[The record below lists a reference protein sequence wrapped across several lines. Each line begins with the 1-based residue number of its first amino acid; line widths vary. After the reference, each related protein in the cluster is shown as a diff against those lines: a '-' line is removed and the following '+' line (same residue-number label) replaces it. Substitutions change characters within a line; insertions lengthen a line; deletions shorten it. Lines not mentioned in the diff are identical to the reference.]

1 MLNEAIAFQEARIE
15 DVMASI
21 EDLIEELDSNDFNI
35 ASLEEND

>member
-1 MLNEAIAFQEARIE
+1 MNDAIAFQEGRVE

-21 EDLIEELDSNDFNI
+21 EDQLEELDSNDFNI